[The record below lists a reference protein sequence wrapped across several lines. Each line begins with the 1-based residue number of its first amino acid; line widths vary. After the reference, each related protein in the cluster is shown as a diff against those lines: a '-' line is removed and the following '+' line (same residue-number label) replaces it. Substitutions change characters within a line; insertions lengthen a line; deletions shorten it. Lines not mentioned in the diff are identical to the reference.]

1 MAKYPGVV
9 VCSPRLGWAVESY
22 LDFSPIPLPQ
32 SIFVQICPQQLR
44 FQKSSKGGVF
54 LYKPVANSELSEHFL
69 SVFTIY
75 SEFGAN
81 SEISELDRSSGWSF
95 VSICMRMFSVNC
107 ACAVLSLEIYSFL
120 SPFGISRAFLL

>member
-44 FQKSSKGGVF
+44 FQESSKGGVF

-75 SEFGAN
+75 SNLEQTPKF
-81 SEISELDRSSGWSF
+81 RSSIAALVG
-95 VSICMRMFSVNC
+95 
-107 ACAVLSLEIYSFL
+107 ACLILYAHVF
-120 SPFGISRAFLL
+120 R